1 MIRNERFF
9 GATLHTCFA
18 ISCNRFSNN
27 NRPVVYAIGQRSCLP
42 VVAEGL
48 GNREIAQTLEPSEH
62 TVKNYI
68 FHIFDKLGISNRVEL
83 VLYAVSTP
91 NAAKIIAPETPIHST
106 EQKAS

>member
-9 GATLHTCFA
+9 GATHHTYFA
-18 ISCNRFSNN
+18 ISCNRFSKDNH
-27 NRPVVYAIGQRSCLP
+27 PVVYAIGQRSCLP
-42 VVAEGL
+42 MVAEGL
-48 GNREIAQTLEPSEH
+48 GNREIAQALDLSEH
-62 TVKNYI
+62 TVKDYI

-91 NAAKIIAPETPIHST
+91 NAAKIIAPETPVHAI